1 MKKILVAGIALLIV
15 FLADGSALAWHRH
28 SHFDVGVFIRP
39 PIILAP
45 PPMIIYH
52 GYYPPPY
59 GYYDYDYY
67 YGRHRVWVPGYWD
80 RRWTPSG
87 WGRVWVP
94 GYRGWR

>member
-45 PPMIIYH
+45 PSDDH
-52 GYYPPPY
+52 LSWLLPPTL
-59 GYYDYDYY
+59 
-67 YGRHRVWVPGYWD
+67 RLL
-80 RRWTPSG
+80 
-87 WGRVWVP
+87 
-94 GYRGWR
+94 